1 MRTKAVTAAFL
12 SLVASLAVAQSP
24 AFPSKPIR
32 FIVPTIAGS
41 APDVRVRQI
50 APKLSEAVGQ
60 PVIVD
65 NRPGANGTIAT
76 QLAAKAPPDGYTVFY
91 GLVNNALNDLLNP
104 NFCCRVNQELVPV
117 VHFTLT
123 PLVMVVH
130 PSVAK
135 TLREYIQLA
144 RSKPGALTYASAGP
158 GSITQLVGE
167 WIKLKSRI
175 EVLDVP
181 YKSVGAEMPD
191 LLGGQIATAYLNPVV
206 IADYIHAGRLRGL

>member
-1 MRTKAVTAAFL
+1 MVARC
-12 SLVASLAVAQSP
+12 LVAIFGCSLCCASALAQTFP
-24 AFPSKPIR
+24 AKPVRI
-32 FIVPTIAGS
+32 IVPTIAGS

-91 GLVNNALNDLLNP
+91 GLVNNALYDLLYP
-104 NFCCRVNQELVPV
+104 NFCCRLNQELAPV
-117 VHFTLT
+117 IHFTLT

-135 TLREYIQLA
+135 SLREYIQLA
-144 RSKPGALTYASAGP
+144 KAKPG
-158 GSITQLVGE
+158 
-167 WIKLKSRI
+167 
-175 EVLDVP
+175 
-181 YKSVGAEMPD
+181 
-191 LLGGQIATAYLNPVV
+191 
-206 IADYIHAGRLRGL
+206 